1 MAEITT
7 ELVKE
12 LRDKTN
18 VSIMQCKKALEETGG
33 DIEAAML
40 VLRKISGEVA
50 SKKAD
55 RETSA
60 GIIGVAQ
67 NGNKAVMV
75 TLNCETDFVA
85 QNEDFKKALATIT
98 QIYLDK
104 GEDALKSESEPIIKE
119 LVLKIGENIVL
130 GEYKE
135 ISGDT
140 LGVYLHHNQKT
151 ACVVSL
157 EGGDESTAKDI
168 AMHIAAMNPKVI
180 SKEDIDPADMEKTTE
195 FFKGEVE
202 EQAAG
207 KPEDIKQ
214 KMLDGKISSYLK
226 DVVLLEQPFFKD
238 ESKSIKDVLG
248 SAGAK
253 VVAFERT
260 RIL

>member
-1 MAEITT
+1 M
-7 ELVKE
+7 
-12 LRDKTN
+12 
-18 VSIMQCKKALEETGG
+18 
-33 DIEAAML
+33 
-40 VLRKISGEVA
+40 
-50 SKKAD
+50 
-55 RETSA
+55 
-60 GIIGVAQ
+60 
-67 NGNKAVMV
+67 
-75 TLNCETDFVA
+75 
-85 QNEDFKKALATIT
+85 
-98 QIYLDK
+98 
-104 GEDALKSESEPIIKE
+104 
-119 LVLKIGENIVL
+119 
-130 GEYKE
+130 
-135 ISGDT
+135 
-140 LGVYLHHNQKT
+140 
-151 ACVVSL
+151 SL

-226 DVVLLEQPFFKD
+226 DVVLVEQPFFKD